1 MLYKKQFIE
10 NLGCKVRKI
19 RTEKK
24 ISIEKLSNKS
34 GISYSQLIR
43 IEKGKINTSIYQ
55 LYQIACNLEV
65 KIEDFLED

>member
-10 NLGCKVRKI
+10 NLGNNVRKL
-19 RTEKK
+19 RSEKK
-24 ISIEKLSNKS
+24 ISIEKLSIKS

-55 LYQIACNLEV
+55 LYQIAHHLEV
-65 KIEDFLED
+65 KLEDFFTE

>member
-1 MLYKKQFIE
+1 MQSKTVFIE
-10 NLGCKVRKI
+10 NLGNKIRKI
-19 RTEKK
+19 RTGKK

-55 LYQIACNLEV
+55 LYLISINLEV
-65 KIEDFLED
+65 HINDFFDN

>member
-10 NLGCKVRKI
+10 NLGNNVRKL
-19 RTEKK
+19 RSEKK
-24 ISIEKLSNKS
+24 ISIEKLSIKS

-55 LYQIACNLEV
+55 LYQIAHH
-65 KIEDFLED
+65 

>member
-65 KIEDFLED
+65 KIEHFLED